1 MLYIQ
6 EFIVHLLFLYN
17 PYKITFV
24 NKFGALQ
31 DIYFSLKST
40 ESISTNGETYKANI
54 VDFGTLT
61 YDSYKPQ
68 VAQYNKSG
76 KESITLNTNY
86 LNEQY
91 NEVIKQLM
99 LSEQVWLTKL
109 LDPVPDS
116 DNKETVLSVV
126 PKTSSINYKT
136 SVNDRLVQYTI
147 DFDYAFDKINTVR

>member
-1 MLYIQ
+1 
-6 EFIVHLLFLYN
+6 
-17 PYKITFV
+17 
-24 NKFGALQ
+24 
-31 DIYFSLKST
+31 
-40 ESISTNGETYKANI
+40 
-54 VDFGTLT
+54 
-61 YDSYKPQ
+61 
-68 VAQYNKSG
+68 
-76 KESITLNTNY
+76 
-86 LNEQY
+86 
-91 NEVIKQLM
+91 M